1 MESYQTTFTI
11 KRLWT
16 ILAVGMV
23 VMFGVLLLLGQQ
35 IYQQAPPIPEAVK
48 SVSGE
53 TLYTRADIETGQNIW
68 QSIGGMEQGS
78 IWGHGSYLAPDWSAD
93 WLHREAET
101 LLALRLQTPIAG
113 LSTAQN
119 LALQGTALQQEMR
132 ANGYDPATGTITV
145 SDLRAQAIKQ
155 VQQHYM
161 SLYEG
166 SDVASLA
173 LRRDYAFPVHGLL
186 SNSEAKQ
193 LSAET
198 RRHLGRGGNP

>member
-68 QSIGGMEQGS
+68 QSIGGMEQG
-78 IWGHGSYLAPDWSAD
+78 
-93 WLHREAET
+93 
-101 LLALRLQTPIAG
+101 
-113 LSTAQN
+113 
-119 LALQGTALQQEMR
+119 
-132 ANGYDPATGTITV
+132 
-145 SDLRAQAIKQ
+145 
-155 VQQHYM
+155 
-161 SLYEG
+161 
-166 SDVASLA
+166 
-173 LRRDYAFPVHGLL
+173 
-186 SNSEAKQ
+186 
-193 LSAET
+193 
-198 RRHLGRGGNP
+198 